1 MSEKCSFVSQDVS
14 ALLVYIRL
22 QKRRGSA
29 MPANPDHILIVDDD
43 REICRLL
50 CDYLEK
56 NTFRASSV
64 NSGKEMWRS
73 LELKQIDLI
82 VLDLMLPGEDGLEIC
97 RNLRARNSIPVII
110 LSALGEETDRI
121 IGLEMG
127 ADDYISKPFNPRELL
142 VRIKVVL
149 RRTRALPATEK
160 TLHESKLRF
169 SGWTLDLNSHH
180 LHSPEGVLVLLSG
193 GEFRLLQT
201 LLEHPGRPLN
211 RDQLLEL
218 TQGREAGL
226 FDRSIDVLIG
236 RLRRHLRDN
245 AKNPAIIQ
253 TERGIGYRLA
263 VPVEKI

>member
-1 MSEKCSFVSQDVS
+1 MSAQ
-14 ALLVYIRL
+14 A
-22 QKRRGSA
+22 
-29 MPANPDHILIVDDD
+29 DHILIVDDD
-43 REICRLL
+43 REICHLL

-56 NTFRASSV
+56 NTFRASAA
-64 NSGKEMWRS
+64 NSGKAMWRC
-73 LELKQIDLI
+73 LEQKHIDLI

-97 RNLRARNSIPVII
+97 RNLRARKSIPVII

-127 ADDYISKPFNPRELL
+127 ADDYIAKPFNPRELL

-149 RRTRALPATEK
+149 RRTRALPATEN
-160 TLHESKLRF
+160 LLAESGRLRF
-169 SGWTLDLNSHH
+169 ADWTLDVNKRH
-180 LHSPEGVLVLLSG
+180 LHSPQGVLVPLSG

-218 TQGREAGL
+218 TQGRESGV
-226 FDRSIDVLIG
+226 FDRSVDVLIG
-236 RLRRHLRDN
+236 RLRRHLGED
-245 AKNPAIIQ
+245 AKHPAIIQ